1 MVNGLVSSDTP
12 ATPFPS
18 EPEPPSYS
26 PAIPFLLPWGLEP
39 FPFPFDIYIYIFFFN
54 LALAASG
61 KCFLQSICPGNF
73 LLGAQTLPWFSLST
87 GQEAQGKRMGT
98 ERAPRVSGAWGNP

>member
-39 FPFPFDIYIYIFFFN
+39 FPFPFDIYIYIKYIYIYIFFF
-54 LALAASG
+54 
-61 KCFLQSICPGNF
+61 FF
-73 LLGAQTLPWFSLST
+73 
-87 GQEAQGKRMGT
+87 
-98 ERAPRVSGAWGNP
+98 

>member
-26 PAIPFLLPWGLEP
+26 PAVPFLLPWGLEP
-39 FPFPFDIYIYIFFFN
+39 FPFPFDIYIYIFF
-54 LALAASG
+54 LLSPG
-61 KCFLQSICPGNF
+61 SLWKMFL
-73 LLGAQTLPWFSLST
+73 TVYLPWELSAWSPDSTMVLSLQGARGT
-87 GQEAQGKRMGT
+87 GKENGH
-98 ERAPRVSGAWGNP
+98 